1 MNLKPRT
8 SNLEPLYHSTF
19 TYPDIPNYEKKILA
33 GENSTYL
40 CALNREMMKLKD
52 LELEKFIREDEIN
65 NKLRTLGEMIDND
78 YSQKTPVFLPILNG
92 SFMFSAD
99 LLKHITIPCRVSFVK
114 ISSYVGTVSSGQIKT
129 LIGIEESLFNQDI
142 IIVEDII
149 DTGSTLQKIVEDLKS
164 LGTKSVEVISLLRK
178 KPARDKG
185 ITIKYIGFEIDNEFV
200 VGYGLDYDGLGSNLR
215 DI

>member
-1 MNLKPRT
+1 MK
-8 SNLEPLYHSTF
+8 
-19 TYPDIPNYEKKILA
+19 IPPIF
-33 GENSTYL
+33 
-40 CALNREMMKLKD
+40 ALSIGEMMKLKD
-52 LELEKFIREDEIN
+52 LELEKFIAENEIN
-65 NKLRTLGEMIDND
+65 NKLRSLGEMIDHD

-99 LLKHITIPCRVSFVK
+99 LLKHISIPCRVSFVK

-185 ITIKYIGFEIDNEFV
+185 IAVKYIGFEIDNEFV
-200 VGYGLDYDGLGSNLR
+200 VGYGLDYDGLGRNLR
-215 DI
+215 DIYKTDPQNLVNQESQV